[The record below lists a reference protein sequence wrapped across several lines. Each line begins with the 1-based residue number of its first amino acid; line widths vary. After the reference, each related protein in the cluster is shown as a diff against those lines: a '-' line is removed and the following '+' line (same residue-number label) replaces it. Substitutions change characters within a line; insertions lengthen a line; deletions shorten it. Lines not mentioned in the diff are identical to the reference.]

1 MSGVHRHEDLF
12 AWQLA
17 SRLSDRIHAL
27 LERLPSSKDRTFCEE
42 LLEAT
47 EAVPANIAEG
57 FDRFTP
63 RQFHYFL
70 QIAKGSLGETT
81 SRIRNGY
88 TRHYWTVDEFD
99 ELLLLARR
107 TRGATTGLIVSCEK
121 RIAESERRPRS
132 ESAARVSAHEH
143 QER

>member
-1 MSGVHRHEDLF
+1 MSGVHRHEDLV

-42 LLEAT
+42 LLEAS
-47 EAVPANIAEG
+47 EAVAANIAEG

-63 RQFHYFL
+63 RQFRYFL

-88 TRHYWTVDEFD
+88 TRHYWTIDEFN

-107 TRGATTGLIVSCEK
+107 TRGAVVGLIASAER
-121 RIAESERRPRS
+121 RIAESEQREHRQRRSRQHRLRPFR
-132 ESAARVSAHEH
+132 
-143 QER
+143 

>member
-1 MSGVHRHEDLF
+1 MSGVHRHEDLV

-27 LERLPSSKDRTFCEE
+27 LERLPSSKDHTFCEE
-42 LLEAT
+42 LLEAS
-47 EAVPANIAEG
+47 EAVAANIAEG

-63 RQFHYFL
+63 RQFRYFL

-88 TRHYWTVDEFD
+88 TRHYWTIDEFN

-107 TRGATTGLIVSCEK
+107 TRGAVVGLIASAER
-121 RIAESERRPRS
+121 RIAESEQREHRQRRSRQHRLRPFR
-132 ESAARVSAHEH
+132 
-143 QER
+143 